1 MSGKR
6 MRQYANIPIFIPH
19 LGCPNTCV
27 FCNQHT
33 ISGHVAFDP
42 AAVRGEIEAALSTL
56 GECTHCEIAFFGGS
70 FTGIDRALMISLL
83 DLAQEYVRGG
93 RVHAIRLSTRPDY
106 VNDEILGIL
115 SQYAVQTVELGLQ
128 SMNDRILAAARRG
141 HDSETA
147 ERACRMVKKY
157 GFQLVGQMMIGLPGA
172 ECADECETARRIA
185 ALGADAARVYPMV
198 VFRETELCAMAQS
211 GEYRILPQAEML
223 SRTADVLEILDAAHI
238 PVIRI
243 GLCASEN
250 LSDPQAVFGGANESA
265 LGELAEGEVFYRRM
279 RACLQGRMPNDEK
292 KEIILGV
299 PEGCVSKA
307 VGQRRKNAERLCH
320 EFGIGR
326 LRFQELSRLS
336 GYQIELLQ

>member
-6 MRQYANIPIFIPH
+6 VRQYANIPIFIPH

-33 ISGHVAFDP
+33 ISGHVSFDLTT
-42 AAVRGEIEAALSTL
+42 VREEIEAALSTL

-70 FTGIDRALMISLL
+70 FTGIDRSLMIDLL
-83 DLAQEYVRGG
+83 DIAQEYVCGG

-106 VNDEILGIL
+106 VNDEILSIL

-128 SMNDRILAAARRG
+128 SMNDHVLDVARRG

-147 ERACRMVKKY
+147 KLACRMVKKY
-157 GFQLVGQMMIGLPGA
+157 GFRLVGQMMIGLPGA
-172 ECADECETARRIA
+172 EGADECETARQIA

-198 VFRETELCAMAQS
+198 VFRETELCAMAQR
-211 GEYRILPQAEML
+211 GEYRILPQEEML
-223 SRTADVLEILDAAHI
+223 SRTADVLEILNAAHI
-238 PVIRI
+238 PVIRV

-250 LSDPQAVFGGANESA
+250 LTDPQAVFGGANESA
-265 LGELAEGEVFYRRM
+265 LGELAEGELFYRRM
-279 RACLQGRMPNDEK
+279 RECLQIASSNDIK
-292 KEIILGV
+292 KEIIFGV
-299 PEGCVSKA
+299 PKGCISKA
-307 VGQRRKNAERLCH
+307 VGQKRKNAERLCL

-326 LRFQELSRLS
+326 IRFQELSRLS
-336 GYQIELLQ
+336 GYQIELL